1 VSAAGAAAVAAAI
14 AAIKASGTLVRV
26 EPGVFLGLVQKQKE
40 PLVVYSAPRL
50 FQPGHRYVTSY
61 KGLAFFT
68 KASALLPLPGDV
80 ELISAKSMWMPQ

>member
-1 VSAAGAAAVAAAI
+1 MTAGAAAAAAII

-26 EPGVFLGLVQKQKE
+26 EPDAFLRLVQKQKE
-40 PLVVYSAPRL
+40 ALVVYSAPRF

-80 ELISAKSMWMPQ
+80 ELIAAQSMWMPQ